1 VSGVS
6 GTSFVLVDPAGSAVP
21 AAVTYSAATRT
32 ATLDPT
38 EDLAAGTTYTA
49 EVSSGVTDV
58 SGNPL
63 SAASWS
69 FTTAVDATAPVVAAR
84 TPAAGVTGVTTAGPL
99 TATFDERVQGV
110 DAATFT
116 LRSAA
121 GVVVPATVRYDTAG
135 RVATL
140 TPAAPLEYST
150 GYTATLTGGPSGI
163 RDLSGNGLADTSWS
177 FTTAARPDTTRP
189 SVSTQGPASN
199 ATGVAQTANI
209 TATFSEPVTG
219 VGTATFTLKNAATG
233 AAVGATSVAYNATT
247 RVATFDP
254 NVTLAA
260 DTRYTATLTSG
271 IKDAAGLTLPA
282 TSWTF
287 TTGPLPTLSAR
298 TPASGATGVSQTGN
312 LTATFSEPVT
322 GVGTATFTVRNATT
336 GAAVGATSVTYNAT
350 TRVAA
355 FDPNV
360 TLAADTKYTASL
372 GTGIRDAA
380 GNSLT
385 ATTWT
390 FTTGPTPTVSART
403 PGINATGV
411 AQTAN
416 ITATFSEPV
425 TGVGTAT
432 FTVKNAATGAAV
444 GATSVAYNATTR
456 VATFDPNVTLAADTR
471 YTATLASG
479 IRDAAG
485 NPVAATSWT
494 FTTGPAPTV
503 TGRTPA
509 VNATRV
515 GRTANITATFSEAV
529 AGVSATTFRL
539 KNAGTGAAVAG
550 TVTRNGTTNQWIL
563 NPGVTLAASTKY
575 TVTLTGGAAAIRD
588 ARGNPLT
595 TTSWS
600 FTTGTA

>member
-1 VSGVS
+1 
-6 GTSFVLVDPAGSAVP
+6 
-21 AAVTYSAATRT
+21 
-32 ATLDPT
+32 
-38 EDLAAGTTYTA
+38 
-49 EVSSGVTDV
+49 VSSGVTDV

-233 AAVGATSVAYNATT
+233 AAVGATSVA
-247 RVATFDP
+247 
-254 NVTLAA
+254 
-260 DTRYTATLTSG
+260 
-271 IKDAAGLTLPA
+271 
-282 TSWTF
+282 
-287 TTGPLPTLSAR
+287 
-298 TPASGATGVSQTGN
+298 
-312 LTATFSEPVT
+312 
-322 GVGTATFTVRNATT
+322 
-336 GAAVGATSVTYNAT
+336 YNAT